1 MWLENLKELKA
12 KTGMTSKQIAER
24 TSLPERTI
32 TRIFSGDTDSPYAD
46 TLHRIVTV
54 LGGSLDDILADTK
67 VVVATETLEEAKEKA
82 NVVEA
87 ERDIV
92 AAENEALKE
101 RVAALT
107 AERASLIEK
116 IETLRD
122 QIDTLKDEII
132 STHKYYMK
140 RK

>member
-1 MWLENLKELKA
+1 MWLENLKALKA

-67 VVVATETLEEAKEKA
+67 VVVANETLEEAKETA
-82 NVVEA
+82 NAAEA
-87 ERDIV
+87 EK
-92 AAENEALKE
+92 EALKE
-101 RVAALT
+101 KVAALT
-107 AERASLIEK
+107 AEKASLMEK
-116 IETLRD
+116 VESLRD
-122 QIDTLKDEII
+122 QVDALKDEII